1 MKEARSKPWP
11 GRSSASRALPSESTL
26 LSRVASGIP
35 SPAHRAQFPSR
46 RMPHTSRL
54 LPVAMAAETRVLS
67 LLNAAEGLKVS
78 TQPRAEEHKVSPTSN
93 RLHSVPRPRALLREG
108 RMAPPSRATAR
119 PVSVLCTYCHL
130 QSYNSP
136 RRWARSLSPLYR

>member
-26 LSRVASGIP
+26 LSRVGSGIP
-35 SPAHRAQFPSR
+35 SPAHRTQFPSR

-54 LPVAMAAETRVLS
+54 LPVAMATETR
-67 LLNAAEGLKVS
+67 
-78 TQPRAEEHKVSPTSN
+78 PRAEEHKVPPTSN

-108 RMAPPSRATAR
+108 RMPPPSRATAR
-119 PVSVLCTYCHL
+119 PVPVLCTYCHL

-136 RRWARSLSPLYR
+136 RRWARWLSPLYR